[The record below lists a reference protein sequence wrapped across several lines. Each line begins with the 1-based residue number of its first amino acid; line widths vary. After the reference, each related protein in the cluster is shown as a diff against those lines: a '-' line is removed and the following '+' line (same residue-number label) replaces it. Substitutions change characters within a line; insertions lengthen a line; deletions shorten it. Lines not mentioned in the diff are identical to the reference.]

1 LKVLHVSDTHCQEPW
16 IPEGWCADLVVHTGD
31 ATLRGRPHEARI
43 FVRTLKR
50 LVRQVGARRALWI
63 PGNHDTY
70 EAEALAE
77 LRTIEGWRAPEGRVF
92 RVGGLRWWASSA
104 SCWCPETPDL
114 RDRVESWHGWARSA
128 ERRGIFAK
136 IPPGLDA
143 LITHTPPAGIL
154 DRTLEGVEAGDPEL
168 FRALY
173 LLGSEAPRAHLFGH
187 IHEQGLQQRIAAR
200 LPYTLSSNGATVDRS
215 TRPHEGPGAN
225 LLDL

>member
-1 LKVLHVSDTHCQEPW
+1 
-16 IPEGWCADLVVHTGD
+16 VHTGD

-70 EAEALAE
+70 GAEALAE

-104 SCWCPETPDL
+104 SEDAREPGRT
-114 RDRVESWHGWARSA
+114 RDWHGAAVA
-128 ERRGIFAK
+128 ERRAEIWGL
-136 IPPGLDA
+136 IPPGLDV
-143 LITHTPPAGIL
+143 LVTHVPPLGVL
-154 DRTLEGVEAGDPEL
+154 DRTREGAEVGDPEL
-168 FRALY
+168 GRALWG
-173 LLGSEAPRAHLFGH
+173 LGAGAPRAHLFGH
-187 IHEQGLQQRIAAR
+187 VHEQGLSQCFDGW
-200 LPYTLSSNGATVDRS
+200 TLSSNGCVVDRS
-215 TRPHEGPGAN
+215 KALYEGPGAN